1 MRLGVLLELDLVGV
15 DNFFAAIGTLNIVT
29 IRPTN
34 RSEGG
39 LVYDG
44 GRLWGLDGQAVGLD
58 WSAGAVCVALP
69 LLARSLVHVSG

>member
-1 MRLGVLLELDLVGV
+1 MRLSVLLELDLVGV
-15 DNFFAAIGTLNIVT
+15 DNLFAAIGALGTVT
-29 IRPTN
+29 VRSRN

-58 WSAGAVCVALP
+58 GSSGAVCVAL
-69 LLARSLVHVSG
+69 LLFARSLIHVSE